1 MSSVLQP
8 GPLKAS
14 GFATSPYLGGYDV
27 ARRARGVASTGSTF
41 KVPNPI
47 ACANSQDYEDVF
59 LGEVLTPASGDYY
72 QGGSDDAD

>member
-27 ARRARGVASTGSTF
+27 APSEGVASTGSTF

-59 LGEVLTPASGDYY
+59 LGEVLTPA
-72 QGGSDDAD
+72 QR